1 MLNNITLMGRITHT
15 PELKQTTSGTSVLS
29 FQLAVDR
36 RFKNGNDKV
45 TDFIDCVA
53 WQQTAEFIARYFS
66 KGDMLAVVGE
76 LQTRE
81 YTGRDNAKKKAV
93 EVIVSQASF
102 CGGKAEKQPTGNE
115 EQPAGTQQQPQF
127 QDVDFNDDDLPF

>member
-1 MLNNITLMGRITHT
+1 MLNNVTLMGRITHT
-15 PELKQTTSGTSVLS
+15 PELKQTTNGTSVIT

-36 RFKNGNDKV
+36 RFKSGTEKI
-45 TDFIDCVA
+45 TDFLDCVA
-53 WQQTAEFIARYFS
+53 WQQTAEFIARYFA

-81 YTGRDNAKKKAV
+81 YEGRDGSKKKAV

-102 CGGKAEKQPTGNE
+102 CGKKESGGDQIEAKTEK
-115 EQPAGTQQQPQF
+115 PAVQTSI
-127 QDVDFNDDDLPF
+127 DIDDDDLPF